1 MTVMHVPNINMVPG
15 SDTGVGLILRNIANA
30 LPVVKSSNEA
40 VKTGIRNDFFILFL
54 FFLYKVVNNV
64 EGLFLRQRDF
74 SISGKSKRYFRS
86 ERFTIL

>member
-40 VKTGIRNDFFILFL
+40 VKTGIRNDFFILLL
-54 FFLYKVVNNV
+54 FFL
-64 EGLFLRQRDF
+64 
-74 SISGKSKRYFRS
+74 
-86 ERFTIL
+86 